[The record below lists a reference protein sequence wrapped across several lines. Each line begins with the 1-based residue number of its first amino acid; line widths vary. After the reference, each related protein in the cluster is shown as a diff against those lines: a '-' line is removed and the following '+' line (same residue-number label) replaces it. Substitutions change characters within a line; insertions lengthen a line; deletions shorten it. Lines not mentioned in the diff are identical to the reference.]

1 VNNFGTILFVLFL
14 GDPLRFKGGERGEC
28 RSTGPDG
35 VVSVLSSND
44 LDHVLLW
51 AHGIEFFLKSIWKTL
66 IKSSTTGE
74 NDVTV
79 EFLSDIN
86 VTLLDGFES
95 HLVHTKDFITL
106 LDKVWEEDSFW
117 THESWGVNL
126 DGLSI
131 WKLVVF
137 GEFTRVGSFLFISG
151 GVK

>member
-1 VNNFGTILFVLFL
+1 L
-14 GDPLRFKGGERGEC
+14 GFEGGEGGESG
-28 RSTGPDG
+28 STGPDG
-35 VVSVLSSND
+35 VISVLSGND

-51 AHGIEFFLKSIWKTL
+51 AHGIKFFLKSVWKTL
-66 IKSSTTGE
+66 IKSSTTRE
-74 NDVTV
+74 DDVTV

-86 VTLLDGFES
+86 ITLLDGFES

-131 WKLVVF
+131 WKFIVL
-137 GEFTRVGSFLFISG
+137 GEFTGVGSLLFISG